1 MHGEQPGVEQIL
13 ARVAAGDLS
22 ALGEMLNAYRPRLRR
37 VISLRLDRR
46 LQGRVDPSDIL
57 QEACLEISRRVAEQA
72 GPREI
77 PGFLWLRMVTGQK
90 LLEVHRRHLG
100 TQLRDVAREVTLYAG
115 AIPQASSASLAKFL
129 LASQSSACRA
139 VQRTELQLQ
148 LQEVLNSMDPLDR
161 EVLSLRHFEELTNRE
176 VAQVLGITPT
186 AASNRYVRALERLK
200 EILSQIPDFQG

>member
-1 MHGEQPGVEQIL
+1 MHGERHKADRRL
-13 ARVAAGDLS
+13 NRVAAGDLA
-22 ALGEMLNAYRPRLRR
+22 ALGEVLDSYRPRLRR
-37 VISLRLDRR
+37 MIRLRLDRR

-57 QEACLEISRRVAEQA
+57 QEAYLEISRRAVEQA
-72 GPREI
+72 GSQEI
-77 PGFLWLRMVTGQK
+77 PFFLWLRMVTGQK

-115 AIPQASSASLAKFL
+115 VLPQASSASLASFL
-129 LASQSSACRA
+129 LASQSSACHA
-139 VQRTELQLQ
+139 AQRTELQLQ
-148 LQEVLNSMDPLDR
+148 LQQVLNGMDPLDR

-176 VAQVLGITPT
+176 VSQVLGITPT